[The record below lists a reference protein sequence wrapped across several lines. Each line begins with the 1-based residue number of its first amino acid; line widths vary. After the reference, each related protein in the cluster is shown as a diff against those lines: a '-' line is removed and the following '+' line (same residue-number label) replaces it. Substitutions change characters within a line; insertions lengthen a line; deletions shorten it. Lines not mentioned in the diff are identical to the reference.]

1 MADYKEGMEFIE
13 FEHAPETKQL
23 LNILRLNISQA
34 YLKLNMYSDV
44 IDNCSKVLK
53 EEDDCVK
60 ALFRR
65 GVAYSRLQ
73 EFDKAKV
80 HFYLFRMI
88 SKMS

>member
-44 IDNCSKVLK
+44 VDNCSKVLK

-80 HFYLFRMI
+80 HFFLFRMT